1 MSRSAT
7 TASRPATVAAGSA
20 RIGPGTLT
28 VVARLDPGDEGA
40 DSGATVAAARAARAG
55 GALALLVP
63 APADPAGYPAL
74 LAACA
79 HATGLPVI
87 ADAASADAVAAVA
100 PAAAMLRV
108 RTGQLDAAMTAALD
122 AAGLPVLL
130 ERGPDADVTGW
141 LEAAGRLGP
150 DVVALC
156 DRGEHGVVDLTLVP
170 RVRAVST
177 LPVLVD
183 ATSTDPAATG
193 ALARAATAAGA
204 DGVLVTTPEDEGGLA
219 GLVADLSDV
228 AGLHGRRVTGSRIR
242 YVRGRWAD
250 GDGR

>member
-1 MSRSAT
+1 MSRSAALT
-7 TASRPATVAAGSA
+7 TAPRPATVAAGSA

-28 VVARLDPGDEGA
+28 VVARLDEGDA
-40 DSGATVAAARAARAG
+40 GATVAAARAARAG

-63 APADPAGYPAL
+63 APADAGAYPAL
-74 LAACA
+74 LTACA
-79 HATGLPVI
+79 DATGLPVI
-87 ADAASADAVAAVA
+87 ADAPDADAVAAVA
-100 PAAAMLRV
+100 PVAAMLRV
-108 RTGQLDAAMTAALD
+108 RMDQLGGAMDAALD

-130 ERGPDADVTGW
+130 ERGPGADVAGW
-141 LEAAGRLGP
+141 LDAAGRLGP

-170 RVRAVST
+170 RVRAMSA

-183 ATSTDPAATG
+183 ATSTDAAATG

-204 DGVLVTTPEDEGGLA
+204 DGVLVATPADEPGLA
-219 GLVADLSDV
+219 GLVGDLSDV